1 MSEFEDRI
9 NSILGDP
16 AQMEKITQMAKSL
29 MGGENAPQ
37 ENTDAPLPGLDAEML
52 GRLSRL
58 MSDGSAQNSEQ
69 RALLEA
75 MRPYLSEKRR
85 HKMDKALQLARFA
98 RIARIAMKEMGEDG
112 DG

>member
-1 MSEFEDRI
+1 
-9 NSILGDP
+9 
-16 AQMEKITQMAKSL
+16 
-29 MGGENAPQ
+29 
-37 ENTDAPLPGLDAEML
+37 
-52 GRLSRL
+52 

-98 RIARIAMKEMGEDG
+98 RIARIAMKEMGDDG
-112 DG
+112 YG